1 MKVRSITVGA
11 DLGAGPDPARL
22 GSAPE
27 FLKTARERLAEAGYE
42 VQTTRLALP
51 PYARPLNELVEFGR
65 RAEAVAADLGF
76 DYVSVGPVRTGEG
89 AAEAVADLVAGTERV
104 FAAVEIARG
113 HTVEPAA
120 VDVAARAVRAIAA
133 RTEAGFGN
141 LRFAALANCPP
152 GIPFLPA
159 AYHDGGPPAVSVAL
173 EAADLAVE
181 AFGDD
186 RPLEEK
192 LSAWESA
199 VRKAV
204 NRITRQLEPLASRL
218 GWRYLGV
225 DLTPAPFP
233 ETAASIG
240 EALERL
246 GGGEAGGAGT
256 LFLSAVV
263 TGRLRRLQVRRA
275 GFSGLMLPILE
286 DNVLARR
293 FGEGK
298 LPLAAVLAFSAVCG
312 TGLDVVP
319 LPEDVPEAEVRGIL
333 LDVAALSAV
342 LRKPLTAR
350 LMPVPGLKPGGEVR
364 FDFPYFAAARL
375 PDIPRPAAHRPV
387 IKSDRLEV

>member
-11 DLGAGPDPARL
+11 ELGEPAWL

-27 FLKTARERLAEAGYE
+27 FLKAARERLAEAGYE

-51 PYARPLNELVEFGR
+51 PYARPLNRLVEFGR
-65 RAEAVAADLGF
+65 RAEAVAAELGF
-76 DYVSVGPVRTGEG
+76 DYVSVGPVPVGEG
-89 AAEAVADLVAGTERV
+89 AAEAVANLVAETGRV
-104 FAAVEIARG
+104 FAGVEIARG
-113 HTVEPAA
+113 AAVLPAA
-120 VDVAARAVRAIAA
+120 VDVAARAIKAIAA

-181 AFGDD
+181 AFGGD

-192 LSAWESA
+192 LSAWETA
-199 VRKAV
+199 LRKAV
-204 NRITRQLEPLASRL
+204 GRVGREVGSLAARF
-218 GWRYLGV
+218 GWRYLGA

-233 ETAASIG
+233 EAAASIG

-246 GGGEAGGAGT
+246 GGGETGGAGT
-256 LFLSAVV
+256 LFLAAVV
-263 TGRLRRLQVRRA
+263 TGRLRRLRVRRA

-298 LPLAAVLAFSAVCG
+298 LALAAVLAFSAVCG

-319 LPEDVPEAEVRGIL
+319 LPEDVGEAELRAIL

-342 LRKPLTAR
+342 LRKSLTAR
-350 LMPVPGLKPGGEVR
+350 LMPVPGLKPGGQVR
-364 FDFPYFAAARL
+364 FEFPYFADARL
-375 PDIPRPAAHRPV
+375 PDLPRPAAHRPTL
-387 IKSDRLEV
+387 KSERLRV

>member
-1 MKVRSITVGA
+1 MKVRSVTVGA
-11 DLGAGPDPARL
+11 DLGEGPDPARL
-22 GSAPE
+22 APAPE
-27 FLKTARERLAEAGYE
+27 FLKTVGKQLAAAGYE

-51 PYARPLNELVEFGR
+51 PYNRPPERLVDFGR
-65 RAEAVAADLGF
+65 RAEEAAASLGF
-76 DYVSVGPVRTGEG
+76 DYVSVGPVGVGEG
-89 AAEAVADLVAGTERV
+89 AAKAIAELVAGTGRV
-104 FAAVEIARG
+104 FAAVEIVRG
-113 HTVEPAA
+113 SA
-120 VDVAARAVRAIAA
+120 VDLPAVETAARAIRAIAA

-159 AYHDGGPPAVSVAL
+159 AYHDGGTPAVSIAL

-181 AFGDD
+181 AFTGD
-186 RPLEEK
+186 RPLQDK
-192 LSAWESA
+192 LSAWERVVKTA
-199 VRKAV
+199 VGRV
-204 NRITRQLEPLASRL
+204 SRL
-218 GWRYLGV
+218 VRSLAARFGWRYLGT

-246 GGGEAGGAGT
+246 GGGEAGGPGT
-256 LFLSAVV
+256 LFLSATI
-263 TGRLRRLQVRRA
+263 TGRLRRMRFRKA

-298 LPLAAVLAFSAVCG
+298 LPLAAVLAFSAICG

-319 LPEDVPEAEVRGIL
+319 LPEDISEAELRAIL

-350 LMPVPGLKPGGEVR
+350 LMPVPGLKPGVEVR
-364 FDFPYFAAARL
+364 FDFPYFAGARL
-375 PDIPRPAAHRPV
+375 PDLPRPAAHWPALKTGRF
-387 IKSDRLEV
+387 EV

>member
-27 FLKTARERLAEAGYE
+27 FLRTARERLAEAGYE

-181 AFGDD
+181 AFGGD

-204 NRITRQLEPLASRL
+204 NRITRQLEPLASRF

-350 LMPVPGLKPGGEVR
+350 LMPVPGLRPGGEVR

-375 PDIPRPAAHRPV
+375 PDMPRPAAHRPV

>member
-1 MKVRSITVGA
+1 MKVRSVTVGA
-11 DLGAGPDPARL
+11 DLGTGPDPAQL
-22 GSAPE
+22 EPAPE
-27 FLKTARERLAEAGYE
+27 FLAAVRGRLARAGYE

-51 PYARPLNELVEFGR
+51 PYTQGPQRLVDFGR
-65 RAEAVAADLGF
+65 RLEEVTANLGF
-76 DYVSVGPVRTGEG
+76 DYVSVGPVAVGEG
-89 AAEAVADLVAGTERV
+89 TAGAVADLLAATERV
-104 FAAVEIARG
+104 FAAVEVARNG
-113 HTVEPAA
+113 TVDLAA
-120 VDVAARAVRAIAA
+120 VDAAARVIKAVAA

-181 AFGDD
+181 AFGGDKPLEARLAAWEKAIRQAVARVGRRV
-186 RPLEEK
+186 RPL
-192 LSAWESA
+192 A
-199 VRKAV
+199 V
-204 NRITRQLEPLASRL
+204 RL

-233 ETAASIG
+233 ETPASIG

-246 GGGEAGGAGT
+246 GGGEAGGPGT
-256 LFLSAVV
+256 LFLSAAVAA
-263 TGRLRRLQVRRA
+263 RLRRLRVRKA

-293 FGEGK
+293 FAEGK
-298 LPLAAVLAFSAVCG
+298 LPLAAVLACSAVCG

-319 LPEDVPEAEVRGIL
+319 LPEDVSEAEIAAIL

-350 LMPVPGLKPGGEVR
+350 LMPVPGLKPGGQVR
-364 FDFPYFAAARL
+364 FDFPYFADARL
-375 PDIPRPAAHRPV
+375 PDLPRAAPHRPV
-387 IKSDRLEV
+387 FGADRFRV

>member
-1 MKVRSITVGA
+1 VKVRSVTVGA
-11 DLGAGPDPARL
+11 DLGAGPDPDRL
-22 GSAPE
+22 KSAPE
-27 FLKTARERLAEAGYE
+27 FLGAVRRRLARAGHQ

-51 PYARPLNELVEFGR
+51 PYTRDPERLVDFGR
-65 RAEAVAADLGF
+65 RLEEVAAYLGF
-76 DYVSVGPVRTGEG
+76 DYASVGPVAAGEG
-89 AAEAVADLVAGTERV
+89 TARAVAHLLAATERV
-104 FAAVEIARG
+104 FAAVEIARNG
-113 HTVEPAA
+113 AVDLAA
-120 VDVAARAVRAIAA
+120 VDVAARVVRAVAA

-159 AYHDGGPPAVSVAL
+159 AYHDGGTPAVSVAL

-181 AFGDD
+181 TFEGDG
-186 RPLEEK
+186 PLEAK
-192 LSAWESA
+192 LGAWEGA
-199 VRKAV
+199 LRQAAA
-204 NRITRQLEPLASRL
+204 RITRRVRPLAAGL

-233 ETAASIG
+233 ETSVSVG

-246 GGGEAGGAGT
+246 GGGEVGGPGT
-256 LFLSAVV
+256 LFLSAAVA
-263 TGRLRRLQVRRA
+263 GRLRRLRVRKA

-293 FGEGK
+293 FAEGK
-298 LPLAAVLAFSAVCG
+298 LPLAAVLACSAVCG

-319 LPEDVPEAEVRGIL
+319 LPEDVSEAELRAIL

-375 PDIPRPAAHRPV
+375 PVLPLAAPHRPV
-387 IKSDRLEV
+387 FLADRLRV